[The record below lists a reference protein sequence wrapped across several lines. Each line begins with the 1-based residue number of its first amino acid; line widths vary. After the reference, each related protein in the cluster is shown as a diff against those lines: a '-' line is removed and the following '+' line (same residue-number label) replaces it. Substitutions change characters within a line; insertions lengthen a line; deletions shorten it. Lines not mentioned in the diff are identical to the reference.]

1 MWERS
6 GLVYYLCILALNTLL
21 DCGHTE
27 DAELIVEPNSP
38 YLFSGESVTFICDMR
53 EGTDTDWL
61 YTFNRNGRPVVSFST
76 DNSYSL
82 NLTADLSGDYQCT
95 GRHKV
100 STKLTKQS
108 NNVTLSVSAGRPVA
122 TLRAGRTTIPVGGTL
137 TLTCSVEGSAGW
149 KYDWFRR
156 SSDSHE
162 TLIIT
167 NGEQN
172 INISQNGIYR
182 CRGGRG
188 KPVFLT
194 EYSDDFRAEMTLS
207 NRISVTLQH
216 SWTKVFSGETIT
228 LVCKIKTGGDTEWV
242 YEWRTTSS
250 HTPPTHRVYRI
261 SSVSVS
267 HSGRYWCKGR
277 RDSYSS
283 TEWSNA
289 VQLLVSSYRPRPKVI
304 VQKRTI
310 PEGGNQILT
319 CDMEDSAEWKYY
331 WFRRTSVF
339 SESQIIRDGK
349 PETVLSVS
357 QGGIYHCRGGR
368 GNPVVFTEDSDA
380 VTIEK
385 RVSNKA
391 VVTSQPNWPLI
402 FSGETITVI
411 CDIHERGNTAWEYEW
426 SKPNSNTT
434 LTDNECRISSATVS
448 DSGNYRCM
456 GKKKWDLYST
466 TEWSDVITLT
476 VSSHRPK
483 ANLSADSRAFPAGGS
498 ATLTCS
504 ANPPSFG
511 WKYLWFREQTAFQ
524 HLTTQEFVFLSNET
538 ISVSQEGLYT
548 CIGGRGDPI
557 YYTEYSDSIRIYKIA
572 TKGAVVTMQP
582 NWPELYSGETVT
594 LRCEIQGGDTKWE
607 YEWMTTSSFKPP
619 NQNEYRIS
627 SVSPSHIGDYWC
639 KGRLERAQQNS
650 TGWSISFKLTTSY
663 KPQPVLTV
671 SPLWLSPGASVTLNC
686 SVKHSSAGWRFF
698 WYKAVPKLSDNSY
711 SYELI
716 PGSING
722 TEQDSYIVDGQTHTA
737 GYVCRAGRG
746 DPVYYTHYSGP
757 KFVWSGDVRSAASL
771 TVSPHRVQHF
781 ADDSVLLSCEGNS
794 TEWQV
799 KRFFEDGY
807 LSYLPYCPFRGTM
820 TGFTCYIDPNHL
832 LGRTAVYWCESG
844 SGEFSNAVNITA
856 NYDVILVSPVHP
868 VTEGDSVTFGCKLR
882 TEELLSN
889 VAFYK
894 NDELIQNND
903 RVDLNISAVSK
914 SDEGFYSC
922 KYSGK
927 VSRQSWMSVKCEY
940 D

>member
-1 MWERS
+1 
-6 GLVYYLCILALNTLL
+6 
-21 DCGHTE
+21 
-27 DAELIVEPNSP
+27 
-38 YLFSGESVTFICDMR
+38 
-53 EGTDTDWL
+53 
-61 YTFNRNGRPVVSFST
+61 
-76 DNSYSL
+76 
-82 NLTADLSGDYQCT
+82 
-95 GRHKV
+95 
-100 STKLTKQS
+100 
-108 NNVTLSVSAGRPVA
+108 
-122 TLRAGRTTIPVGGTL
+122 
-137 TLTCSVEGSAGW
+137 
-149 KYDWFRR
+149 
-156 SSDSHE
+156 
-162 TLIIT
+162 
-167 NGEQN
+167 
-172 INISQNGIYR
+172 
-182 CRGGRG
+182 
-188 KPVFLT
+188 
-194 EYSDDFRAEMTLS
+194 MTLS

-216 SWTKVFSGETIT
+216 SFTKVFSGERIT

-250 HTPPTHRVYRI
+250 HTPPTHREYRI

-289 VQLLVSSYRPRPKVI
+289 LQ
-304 VQKRTI
+304 
-310 PEGGNQILT
+310 
-319 CDMEDSAEWKYY
+319 
-331 WFRRTSVF
+331 
-339 SESQIIRDGK
+339 
-349 PETVLSVS
+349 LSVS
-357 QGGIYHCRGGR
+357 
-368 GNPVVFTEDSDA
+368 F
-380 VTIEK
+380 
-385 RVSNKA
+385 SNKA

-456 GKKKWDLYST
+456 GKKKWDLYSS

-483 ANLSADSRAFPAGGS
+483 ANLSADNTAFPAGGS

-504 ANPPSFG
+504 VSPPSFG

-524 HLTTQEFVFLSNET
+524 HLTTQEFGFLSNGQ

-548 CIGGRGDPI
+548 CIGERGDPI

-619 NQNEYRIS
+619 NQNEYTIS

-639 KGRLERAQQNS
+639 KGRLERAQKNS
-650 TGWSISFKLTTSY
+650 TGWSISFKLTASY

-686 SVKHSSAGWRFF
+686 SVKHPSAGWRFF

-716 PGSING
+716 PGSIHG

-746 DPVYYTHYSGP
+746 DPVYYTHYSQP
-757 KFVWSGDVRSAASL
+757 KFVWSGEFNPAASL
-771 TVSPHRVQHF
+771 TVTPDRVQHF
-781 ADDSVLLSCEGNS
+781 FSESVSLSCEGNATKWKVMRY
-794 TEWQV
+794 TETGQ
-799 KRFFEDGY
+799 
-807 LSYLPYCPFRGTM
+807 LSHCSGWGRM
-820 TGFTCYIDPNHL
+820 TGSTCNIHSLQYGD
-832 LGRTAVYWCESG
+832 GVYWCESG
-844 SGEFSNAVNITA
+844 SGKYSNAVNITVQSPKPEDCSFLLPLLTGVLTGA
-856 NYDVILVSPVHP
+856 LLVILPLLLYCFMKSNDLCYSRSTQCQTTNQDERVHRDEMQQQTYSSLLEGGVCIYESLGGCEDTGKGLDKRSKHEEPVD
-868 VTEGDSVTFGCKLR
+868 T
-882 TEELLSN
+882 N
-889 VAFYK
+889 VP
-894 NDELIQNND
+894 
-903 RVDLNISAVSK
+903 
-914 SDEGFYSC
+914 
-922 KYSGK
+922 
-927 VSRQSWMSVKCEY
+927 
-940 D
+940 